1 MVDLNR
7 KFDVLVIGGGN
18 AALCA
23 AISAR
28 RAGASVLVMEGAP
41 KFYRGGNT
49 RHTRNMR
56 CAHDAAT
63 DILTGPYTEQ
73 EFWEDLLRVTGGQ
86 TDEDLARFMIS
97 ESKDILNWIV
107 EQGVR
112 WQPSLGGTLS
122 LGRTNSFFLGGGR
135 AMLNALYLTA
145 ERLGVEILYDTEV
158 IDLKIEDGMF
168 LSATL
173 KQPINASVEVRASTL
188 VAAAGGFE
196 ANIEWLKQYWGDA
209 ADNFLIRGTPYNR
222 GSILKMLLAKGVQ
235 EVGDPTQCHA
245 VAIDA
250 RAPKFDGGI
259 ITRLDCVVFGIV
271 VNKNAVRFYDEGEDI
286 WPKRYAIWGRLVAA
300 QPNQI
305 AYIIF
310 DATSRNSFM
319 PSLFPPIEAASIAE
333 LAGTFELDAGALEQ
347 TVADFNTAVRPGTFD
362 HTILDDCRT
371 EGLMPPKTHW
381 ARRIETPPYY
391 AYPVRPGITFTYLG
405 TRVNR
410 QARML
415 MNDGKPAANMFAAGE
430 IMAGNVLGQ
439 GYAAGIGM
447 TIGSVFGRV
456 AGREAAQHA
465 RN

>member
-28 RAGASVLVMEGAP
+28 RQGASVLVLEGAP

-63 DILTGPYTEQ
+63 EILTGPYSEQ
-73 EFWEDLLRVTGGQ
+73 EFWEDLQRVTGGE
-86 TDEDLARFMIS
+86 TDEELARFMIS
-97 ESKDILNWIV
+97 ESKDVLNWIV

-135 AMLNALYLTA
+135 AMLNALYRTA
-145 ERLGVEILYDTEV
+145 EELGVEILYDAEV
-158 IDLKIEDGMF
+158 VDLEIDNGMF

-173 KQPINASVEVRASTL
+173 KQGDQRVSVRAVAL

-196 ANIEWLKQYWGDA
+196 ANIEWLKQYWGEA

-222 GSILKMLLAKGVQ
+222 GSILKMLLDKGVK

-250 RAPKFDGGI
+250 RAPRFDGGI

-271 VNKNAVRFYDEGEDI
+271 VNRNAERFYDEGEDI

-300 QPNQI
+300 QPGQI
-305 AYIIF
+305 AYIVF
-310 DATSRNSFM
+310 DSTVLTSFM
-319 PSLFPPIEAASIAE
+319 PSLFSPISANTISE
-333 LAGTFELDAGALEQ
+333 LASKLELDPVALER
-347 TVADFNTAVRPGTFD
+347 TVATFNAAVKPGTFD

-371 EGLMPPKTHW
+371 EGIMPPKTHW

-405 TRVNR
+405 TRVNK

-415 MNDGKPAANMFAAGE
+415 MKDGKPSTNMFAAGE
-430 IMAGNVLGQ
+430 IMAGNVLGR

-456 AGREAAQHA
+456 AGREAANNA

>member
-1 MVDLNR
+1 MKR
-7 KFDVLVIGGGN
+7 RFDCLVIGGGN

-28 RAGASVLVMEGAP
+28 RAGASVLVLEGAP

-73 EFWEDLLRVTGGQ
+73 EFWEDLQRVTGGE
-86 TDEDLARFMIS
+86 TDEELARHMIA
-97 ESKDILNWIV
+97 ESKDILGWIV

-145 ERLGVEILYDTEV
+145 ERLGVDILYDAEV
-158 IDLKIEDGMF
+158 LDLDIDNGMF

-173 KQPINASVEVRASTL
+173 KRGDADVSVRASTL

-222 GSILKMLLAKGVQ
+222 GSILKMLLDKGVQ

-259 ITRLDCVVFGIV
+259 ITR
-271 VNKNAVRFYDEGEDI
+271 
-286 WPKRYAIWGRLVAA
+286 
-300 QPNQI
+300 
-305 AYIIF
+305 
-310 DATSRNSFM
+310 
-319 PSLFPPIEAASIAE
+319 
-333 LAGTFELDAGALEQ
+333 
-347 TVADFNTAVRPGTFD
+347 
-362 HTILDDCRT
+362 
-371 EGLMPPKTHW
+371 
-381 ARRIETPPYY
+381 
-391 AYPVRPGITFTYLG
+391 
-405 TRVNR
+405 
-410 QARML
+410 
-415 MNDGKPAANMFAAGE
+415 
-430 IMAGNVLGQ
+430 
-439 GYAAGIGM
+439 
-447 TIGSVFGRV
+447 
-456 AGREAAQHA
+456 
-465 RN
+465 